1 MQNKRIYKYFSM
13 YLKSIDISNFR
24 NIKKMSLM
32 FNKNINIFIGK
43 NAQGKTSILE
53 SIYVLAFTKSCKSNS
68 EDELITIGK
77 NYFRL
82 KGSMK
87 NGNLTKK
94 LEVFYEKGDKITKIN
109 NKNVCRVC
117 DYVSNMN
124 VIMFS
129 PDDLDIVK
137 KSPSLR
143 RNFIN
148 IELCQL
154 YREYLNVLNEYN
166 KILKMRNDY
175 IRKNYLNINYNY
187 LDVITTSLIE
197 RILVIYKY
205 REEFFNNINSYI
217 REVFYKLTKFD
228 GLEIVYKKNINFA
241 SREEIF
247 NFFKDNY
254 MDDIEKGSTIY
265 GPHRDDFI
273 FSLLGKDLKLYGSQG
288 LQRLAILAFKLAE
301 INLFKEVKG
310 NYPIVL
316 LDDIFSEIDLDKRKN
331 LLRFIKNNIQ
341 FIITTTDINNIS
353 SKILDKATI
362 FTVSDGVIRKRSEKS
377 E

>member
-1 MQNKRIYKYFSM
+1 M
-13 YLKSIDISNFR
+13 YLKTVEISNFR
-24 NIKKMSLM
+24 NIEKMSLM
-32 FNKNINIFIGK
+32 LNKNVNIFIGK

-53 SIYVLAFTKSCKSNS
+53 SIYVLAFTKSCKSTS
-68 EDELITIGK
+68 EDELITIDK
-77 NYFRL
+77 NFFRV
-82 KGSMK
+82 KGSLK
-87 NGNLTKK
+87 IGNLPKK
-94 LEVFYEKGDKITKIN
+94 LEVFYRKGDKITKIN
-109 NKNVCRVC
+109 NKNVSKISS
-117 DYVSNMN
+117 YVSNMN

-137 KSPSLR
+137 KAPSFR

-154 YREYLNVLNEYN
+154 YNDYLNTLNEYN

-187 LDVITTSLIE
+187 LDVITDSLVD
-197 RILVIYKY
+197 RILVIYRY
-205 REEFFNNINSYI
+205 REEFFKSINSYI
-217 REVFYKLTKFD
+217 KEVFYKLSKFD
-228 GLEIVYKKNINFA
+228 GLEIVYKKSINC
-241 SREEIF
+241 SKKEEIF

-254 MDDIEKGSTIY
+254 ISDIEKGSTMY

-273 FSLLGKDLKLYGSQG
+273 FCLDDVDLKLYGSQG

-310 NYPIVL
+310 SYPVVL

-331 LLRFIKNNIQ
+331 LLKFIKSNIQ

-353 SKILDKATI
+353 NKILDKATV
-362 FTVSDGVIRKRSEKS
+362 FTVNNGMIKKRSEKNG
-377 E
+377 

>member
-1 MQNKRIYKYFSM
+1 
-13 YLKSIDISNFR
+13 
-24 NIKKMSLM
+24 MS
-32 FNKNINIFIGK
+32 
-43 NAQGKTSILE
+43 
-53 SIYVLAFTKSCKSNS
+53 
-68 EDELITIGK
+68 
-77 NYFRL
+77 
-82 KGSMK
+82 
-87 NGNLTKK
+87 
-94 LEVFYEKGDKITKIN
+94 
-109 NKNVCRVC
+109 
-117 DYVSNMN
+117 
-124 VIMFS
+124 
-129 PDDLDIVK
+129 
-137 KSPSLR
+137 
-143 RNFIN
+143 
-148 IELCQL
+148 
-154 YREYLNVLNEYN
+154 NEYN